1 MSGAAAAAR
10 EAPASRYHGLDGLR
24 AVAMLLGVVVHATLP
39 YFSRRAGIEFMWPAD
54 PDQSLALLLLFDYIH
69 AWRMPVFF
77 LLAGFFAHLML
88 ERLSP
93 SAFARDRLRRIGV
106 PLVLFA
112 VVMAVLMPALWWY
125 GWKGE
130 FAVDLRM
137 LDPRKWPSL
146 ISRGIPL
153 AHLWF
158 LWYLLLLYAA
168 LLLWR
173 AARRGVPAAPAIGRR
188 LGGWIY
194 ARAPLLP
201 MLAAALLLAARGGDE
216 SKPIWPPNVPDL
228 LYAAVFFFYGHG
240 LWSRRTLLDGLRGRT
255 SAQGD
260 SVARETMNTGAPGSS
275 AGHGFRTRLAGLW
288 MAGMLAYAIHVA
300 ALGMQDQGLAGTA
313 TGIVT
318 VLDTLA
324 YGSAAVL
331 LSLALVGSF
340 QAGFRTPRRW
350 VRWMAD
356 SSYWIYL
363 MHLPVVAF
371 LTFWLAH
378 LDASGRLAAVTGFEW
393 GPELKFSVAF
403 VATSVVGM
411 VSYRYLVRYTPLGTL
426 LNGKRERAPARLPS

>member
-1 MSGAAAAAR
+1 MSGAAASAR
-10 EAPASRYHGLDGLR
+10 RAPPSRYHGLDGLR
-24 AVAMLLGVVVHATLP
+24 AFAMLLGVVVHATLP

-77 LLAGFFAHLML
+77 LLAGFFARLVL
-88 ERLSP
+88 ERRSP
-93 SAFARDRLRRIGV
+93 SEFVRDRLRRIGV

-112 VVMAVLMPALWWY
+112 VVMAVLIPALWWY

-146 ISRGIPL
+146 ISQGIPL

-168 LLLWR
+168 LLAWR
-173 AARRGVPAAPAIGRR
+173 AALRAVPAAPAGGRR

-194 ARAPLLP
+194 ARAPLLL

-228 LYAAVFFFYGHG
+228 LYAALFFFYGHG
-240 LWSRRTLLDGLRGRT
+240 LWPRRQLLDRLRGR
-255 SAQGD
+255 S
-260 SVARETMNTGAPGSS
+260 
-275 AGHGFRTRLAGLW
+275 RLAGLW
-288 MAGMLAYAIHVA
+288 TAGMLAYAVHVA
-300 ALGMQDQGLAGTA
+300 ALGAQDQGLAGTA
-313 TGIVT
+313 VRIVT
-318 VLDTLA
+318 VVDTLA

-340 QAGFRTPRRW
+340 AVLLRTPRRW

-363 MHLPVVAF
+363 VHLPVVAF

-378 LDASGRLAAVTGFEW
+378 LDASGRLTALTGFDW

-403 VATSVVGM
+403 VATSVMGV

-426 LNGKRERAPARLPS
+426 LNGKREKPAPRVPS

>member
-1 MSGAAAAAR
+1 MSGAAASPR
-10 EAPASRYHGLDGLR
+10 QAPPSRYHGLDGLR
-24 AVAMLLGVVVHATLP
+24 AFAMLLGVVVHATLP
-39 YFSRRAGIEFMWPAD
+39 YFSRLVGLEFMWPAD

-69 AWRMPVFF
+69 VWRMPVFF

-88 ERLSP
+88 ERRSP
-93 SAFARDRLRRIGV
+93 SAFVCDRLRRIGV

-112 VVMAVLMPALWWY
+112 ATMAVIVPALWEY
-125 GWKGE
+125 GWKGD
-130 FAVDLRM
+130 FAVDLRV

-146 ISRGIPL
+146 ISQGIPL

-158 LWYLLLLYAA
+158 LWYLLLLYGA
-168 LLLWR
+168 LLAWR
-173 AARRGVPAAPAIGRR
+173 AALRAVPAAPPIGRR
-188 LGGWIY
+188 LSGWIY
-194 ARAPLLP
+194 ARTPLLL

-228 LYAAVFFFYGHG
+228 LYAALFFLYGHG
-240 LWSRRTLLDGLRGRT
+240 LWPRRQLLDRLRGR
-255 SAQGD
+255 S
-260 SVARETMNTGAPGSS
+260 
-275 AGHGFRTRLAGLW
+275 RLAGLW
-288 MAGMLAYAIHVA
+288 TAGMLAYAVHVA
-300 ALGMQDQGLAGTA
+300 ALGARDQGLAGTA
-313 TGIVT
+313 VGIVT
-318 VLDTLA
+318 VVDTLA

-340 QAGFRTPRRW
+340 AVRLRTPRRW

-378 LDASGRLAAVTGFEW
+378 PDVSGRLTALTGFDW

-403 VATSVVGM
+403 VATSVVGV

-426 LNGKRERAPARLPS
+426 LNGKREKPPARVPS

>member
-1 MSGAAAAAR
+1 
-10 EAPASRYHGLDGLR
+10 
-24 AVAMLLGVVVHATLP
+24 MLLGVVVHATLP

-69 AWRMPVFF
+69 ALAHARVLPAGR
-77 LLAGFFAHLML
+77 LL
-88 ERLSP
+88 RP
-93 SAFARDRLRRIGV
+93 TWCWSADPRRSSCATGCAASAC
-106 PLVLFA
+106 PWCCSA
-112 VVMAVLMPALWWY
+112 VVMAVLIPALWWY

-146 ISRGIPL
+146 ISQGIPL

-168 LLLWR
+168 LLVWR
-173 AARRGVPAAPAIGRR
+173 AALRAVPAAPAIGRR
-188 LGGWIY
+188 LGGWVY
-194 ARAPLLP
+194 ARAPLLL

-228 LYAAVFFFYGHG
+228 LYAALFFFYGHG
-240 LWSRRTLLDGLRGRT
+240 LWPRRQLLDRLRGR
-255 SAQGD
+255 S
-260 SVARETMNTGAPGSS
+260 
-275 AGHGFRTRLAGLW
+275 RLAGLW
-288 MAGMLAYAIHVA
+288 TAGMLAYAVHVA
-300 ALGMQDQGLAGTA
+300 ALGAQDQGLAGTA
-313 TGIVT
+313 PGIVT
-318 VLDTLA
+318 VVDTLA

-331 LSLALVGSF
+331 LSLALVSSF
-340 QAGFRTPRRW
+340 AVRLRAPRRW
-350 VRWMAD
+350 VRWLAD

-378 LDASGRLAAVTGFEW
+378 LDASGRLAALTGFDW

-403 VATSVVGM
+403 VATSVAGV

-426 LNGKRERAPARLPS
+426 LNGKREKPAARVPS

>member
-1 MSGAAAAAR
+1 MSAAAASPR
-10 EAPASRYHGLDGLR
+10 QAPPSRYHGLDGLR
-24 AVAMLLGVVVHATLP
+24 AFAMLLGVVVHATLP
-39 YFSRRAGIEFMWPAD
+39 YFSRLAGIEFMWPAD

-77 LLAGFFAHLML
+77 LLAGFFAHLVL
-88 ERLSP
+88 ERRSP
-93 SAFARDRLRRIGV
+93 SEFVRDRLCRIGV

-112 VVMAVLMPALWWY
+112 VVMAVLIPALWWY

-146 ISRGIPL
+146 ISQGIPL

-168 LLLWR
+168 LLAWR
-173 AARRGVPAAPAIGRR
+173 AALRAVPAAPAIGRR
-188 LGGWIY
+188 LSGWIY
-194 ARAPLLP
+194 ARAPLLL

-228 LYAAVFFFYGHG
+228 LYAALFFFYGHG
-240 LWSRRTLLDGLRGRT
+240 LWPRRQLLDRLRGR
-255 SAQGD
+255 S
-260 SVARETMNTGAPGSS
+260 
-275 AGHGFRTRLAGLW
+275 RLAGLW
-288 MAGMLAYAIHVA
+288 TAGMLAHAVHVA
-300 ALGMQDQGLAGTA
+300 ALGAQDQGLAGTA
-313 TGIVT
+313 VGIVT
-318 VLDTLA
+318 VVDTLA

-340 QAGFRTPRRW
+340 AVLLRTPRRW

-378 LDASGRLAAVTGFEW
+378 LDASGRLAALTGFDW

-403 VATSVVGM
+403 VATSVVGV

-426 LNGKRERAPARLPS
+426 LNGKREKPAARVPS

>member
-1 MSGAAAAAR
+1 MSGAAAS
-10 EAPASRYHGLDGLR
+10 APQAPLSRYHGLDGLR
-24 AVAMLLGVVVHATLP
+24 AFAMLLGVVVHATLP

-77 LLAGFFAHLML
+77 LLAGFFARLVL
-88 ERLSP
+88 ERRSP
-93 SAFARDRLRRIGV
+93 SEFVRDRLRRIGV

-112 VVMAVLMPALWWY
+112 IVMAVLIPALWWY
-125 GWKGE
+125 GWKGK
-130 FAVDLRM
+130 FALDLWM

-146 ISRGIPL
+146 ISQGIPL

-168 LLLWR
+168 LLVWR
-173 AARRGVPAAPAIGRR
+173 AALRGMPANSAIGRR

-194 ARAPLLP
+194 ARAPLLL

-228 LYAAVFFFYGHG
+228 LYAAIFFFYGHG

-255 SAQGD
+255 
-260 SVARETMNTGAPGSS
+260 
-275 AGHGFRTRLAGLW
+275 RLAGLW
-288 MAGMLAYAIHVA
+288 MAGMLAYAVHVA
-300 ALGMQDQGLAGTA
+300 ALGVQDQGLAGTA
-313 TGIVT
+313 AGIVT

-378 LDASGRLAAVTGFEW
+378 LDASGRLAALTGFDW

-403 VATSVVGM
+403 VGTSVVGV

-426 LNGKRERAPARLPS
+426 LNGKRERASARLPS